1 MCQLFGNAM
10 LFDRMFLD
18 IAKKLSKLPS
28 GNLMRVTVAHGLAS
42 NRNCH
47 FVSAF

>member
-1 MCQLFGNAM
+1 MP
-10 LFDRMFLD
+10 FDRMFLD
-18 IAKKLSKLPS
+18 IAKNLSKRPS

-42 NRNCH
+42 KRNCY